1 MRRYDVASTFIRR
14 SFDVFYVCWKCPLTP
29 AIATLSHEINRLII
43 FFFRLFEAEPDMRSL
58 FPKVFQI
65 NSDNQLEIDI
75 DRDLLKK
82 HAAIVMEGLGAVV
95 EIMDDSDFLNN
106 VLISIG
112 QTHYHRHV
120 RPSMLKVSIDKKDQL
135 IVTATILIIGWLL
148 YA

>member
-1 MRRYDVASTFIRR
+1 MEVPFDSCHSNIVTWNEQADHFI
-14 SFDVFYVCWKCPLTP
+14 
-29 AIATLSHEINRLII
+29 
-43 FFFRLFEAEPDMRSL
+43 FRLFEAEPDMRSL

-120 RPSMLKVSIDKKDQL
+120 RPSMLKVSIDKKEQL
-135 IVTATILIIGWLL
+135 IVTATILITGWLL

>member
-1 MRRYDVASTFIRR
+1 
-14 SFDVFYVCWKCPLTP
+14 
-29 AIATLSHEINRLII
+29 
-43 FFFRLFEAEPDMRSL
+43 MRSL

-120 RPSMLKVSIDKKDQL
+120 RPSMLKVSIDKKERNYSDDRL
-135 IVTATILIIGWLL
+135 ASLCLKLMPFGSLVPSPRSN
-148 YA
+148 